1 MFYSHEVLTSRKYG
15 VATVWLM
22 ATLGSKSSLK
32 KVNRKAI
39 LSVDVAKACHTISAP
54 EAPMALRLQ
63 SNLLYGV
70 SRVFLQQCGYVLT
83 DAQNAQN
90 AMKAMFKMVKDLEL
104 DPEAGR
110 ARPDQLVLEDD
121 PFFLPD
127 FMLPPPDLGLPRL
140 NLGGPTGESQ
150 GSLLFTP
157 YGSQDLSGSLGIG
170 GPVGGLVIPSS
181 RSASGGFDDGGY
193 FVEGDDGR
201 GASQQLD
208 QLDEPLFEA
217 DFAFDADGNI
227 MDLTP
232 TKTVGEKY
240 TGITKPAIGSD
251 TGASARVRQEHQEGQ
266 RIGNELGGEAMD
278 FDMPILGDDFN
289 MLPEGEAFPPG
300 GGNGMSSSQAGDP
313 GSSST
318 AAASMRRTKS
328 RGPRIIP
335 LDEMME
341 LHNADL
347 IGWNNQYLQ
356 NMAEAT
362 RHKLNHKAALQGKKN
377 AEYWIWGSGIGNIGQ
392 RLGGAPSPL
401 DIFYGDPL
409 FEAVT
414 GMTRES
420 MAGQKRDRDSGID
433 EETESQARRVRPRSD
448 DDELNRG
455 DMDEGIMFMGDDID
469 VPRDDVEMPRDAP
482 SALDEAQ
489 LLSAMPWNITASIR
503 GSSAMRGS
511 SLARA
516 RLLQSGVPTSIG
528 GPGSIG
534 MLRGNRMVSAS
545 PLHGRGQPGGLDALR
560 SLEGEDDY
568 GFLGGDDFGD
578 ASSPGGKGLTSPGG
592 LAGVESQ
599 VNQKVLDA
607 VDSEGVNFLAFVEDG
622 IQEKRARLQEHLA
635 DEELQSDA
643 AADTDEVTF
652 EELLPPKENW
662 RVTAAK
668 ALMHTLA
675 LASKGLLEVRQ
686 EVAFG
691 EIGLKVV
698 QFDTQDAAEDGGDAD
713 EEALEVVEGA
723 DAEETQE

>member
-90 AMKAMFKMVKDLEL
+90 AMKAMFKIVKDSEL

-110 ARPDQLVLEDD
+110 VRPDQLVLEDD
-121 PFFLPD
+121 PTFLPE
-127 FMLPPPDLGLPRL
+127 FLLPPPDLSLSGV
-140 NLGGPTGESQ
+140 NLGGPAGEAQ

-157 YGSQDLSGSLGIG
+157 YGSQDLSGSQGIG

-181 RSASGGFDDGGY
+181 RSASGGFDDGEY
-193 FVEGDDGR
+193 FIQGDDGR
-201 GASQQLD
+201 GTSQQLD
-208 QLDEPLFEA
+208 QLDEPLVEA

-227 MDLTP
+227 IDLTP
-232 TKTVGEKY
+232 TNPIGEKH
-240 TGITKPAIGSD
+240 TGTTRPAIGSD

-266 RIGNELGGEAMD
+266 RIGNEFGGEAMD
-278 FDMPILGDDFN
+278 LDMPMLGDDFN
-289 MLPEGEAFPPG
+289 IIPEGEAFPLG
-300 GGNGMSSSQAGDP
+300 AGNGMSSSQAGDP

-318 AAASMRRTKS
+318 AAASMRRTKI

-341 LHNADL
+341 LHNTDL
-347 IGWNNQYLQ
+347 MAWNKQYLQ
-356 NMAEAT
+356 NMSDAT
-362 RHKLNHKAALQGKKN
+362 RHKLNLKAAAQGKKN
-377 AEYWIWGSGIGNIGQ
+377 AEFWIWGSGIGNIGQ

-401 DIFYGDPL
+401 DMFHGDSL

-420 MAGQKRDRDSGID
+420 MAGLKRDRDSGID

-455 DMDEGIMFMGDDID
+455 DMDEGIMFMGDDTDI
-469 VPRDDVEMPRDAP
+469 PRDDVEMPRDAP

-534 MLRGNRMVSAS
+534 MLRGSRMVSAS

-560 SLEGEDDY
+560 SFEGEDEY
-568 GFLGGDDFGD
+568 GFFGGDDFGD

-592 LAGVESQ
+592 PAGVKSQ

-607 VDSEGVNFLAFVEDG
+607 LDAEGVNFLAFVEDR
-622 IQEKRARLQEHLA
+622 IQEKRTRLQEHLA

-643 AADTDEVTF
+643 AADMDEVTF

-675 LASKGLLEVRQ
+675 LATKGLLEVRQ
-686 EVAFG
+686 EEAFG
-691 EIGLKVV
+691 EIGLRVV
-698 QFDTQDAAEDGGDAD
+698 QFDAQDAADDDEDEGDAD
-713 EEALEVVEGA
+713 EEALELVE
-723 DAEETQE
+723 